1 MLYMQRTNASYV
13 WPCAIQQWTS
23 YLANQTRFTQSP
35 SIELQNIMLYIIFF
49 HLPCEST
56 LSTIVTKQYGVA
68 QRSILDFLFFV
79 DDNDDDDADH
89 TVAARRLCD

>member
-1 MLYMQRTNASYV
+1 
-13 WPCAIQQWTS
+13 
-23 YLANQTRFTQSP
+23 
-35 SIELQNIMLYIIFF
+35 MLYIIFF

-89 TVAARRLCD
+89 TVAAGRLCD